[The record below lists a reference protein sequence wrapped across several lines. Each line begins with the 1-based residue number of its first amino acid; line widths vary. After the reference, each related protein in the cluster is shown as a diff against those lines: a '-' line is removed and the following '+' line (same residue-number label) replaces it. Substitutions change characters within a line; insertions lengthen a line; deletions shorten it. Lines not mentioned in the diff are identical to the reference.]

1 MMFRDDASLLARDGY
16 YPTSQTWVPGQ
27 RGWQAFAVA
36 IAIAL
41 FIVLVGNFVFIYML
55 IVKPDGTLTVTYEL
69 RAQQPA
75 SAPASD
81 ATLAARLTYDVPSD
95 LPPIYV
101 SGVAPDG
108 AVWWGATPY
117 QPEEMDGLVRFD
129 GETWAQ
135 FLRGT
140 GLAPHGESIA
150 FAPDGSLWA
159 LVTGGLYVITPEAV
173 AVAE

>member
-1 MMFRDDASLLARDGY
+1 MAVNHMVTRRDRPRRGPGACASPDAAAAS
-16 YPTSQTWVPGQ
+16 
-27 RGWQAFAVA
+27 
-36 IAIAL
+36 
-41 FIVLVGNFVFIYML
+41 
-55 IVKPDGTLTVTYEL
+55 VT
-69 RAQQPA
+69 
-75 SAPASD
+75 
-81 ATLAARLTYDVPSD
+81 
-95 LPPIYV
+95 
-101 SGVAPDG
+101 PDG

-159 LVTGGLYVITPEAV
+159 LVTGGLHVITPEAV
-173 AVAE
+173 AE